1 MQVNV
6 KVKTVDTELE
16 FTIQPNTTG
25 KQLFDQ
31 ARWHSLIGIFC
42 LKKHE
47 TVNLSSG
54 YNWNKTETKLK
65 QNCFVSV
72 LFQFYF
78 TCNHCMNEWM
88 NERFYWYKNQL
99 VHKG

>member
-54 YNWNKTETKLK
+54 Y
-65 QNCFVSV
+65 
-72 LFQFYF
+72 
-78 TCNHCMNEWM
+78 
-88 NERFYWYKNQL
+88 
-99 VHKG
+99 